1 MKKLFTLL
9 FSALTTLSASA
20 LDDGFYRMQC
30 VETGRYVSF
39 RNSYVDTQSAQ
50 STQEVQFYSLRTVSG
65 FENVVS
71 DPGSIIY
78 IKKFDQGYALRSQG
92 YGTDESNYYIQIT
105 DMGDGSYRLWA
116 TYSKSGVTVTRY
128 MRDCD
133 DSSGGFSYV
142 TTQESISKGLNW
154 RLIPVNSED
163 QKYIGLVPEVKVGGK
178 GYATFYAG
186 IPYKLGS
193 GMKAYAVDTE
203 TDETCTL
210 KDIGSE
216 IPAKTPVV
224 IACAGDNAAD
234 NKLTPLES
242 SSASVGTNYLKGV
255 MFCYPVTYYN
265 RGEIVEDR
273 TNPYWNTVD
282 YDIFAMRVL
291 GEEDGKLV
299 FETGDEDLDYMPAN
313 KAYLAVPL
321 SAAAVLTTDG
331 STAIQG
337 VKTETTAEQTKG
349 IFTLNGVRLPDN
361 ALYQRRQ
368 KDRHPI
374 KKGSLIGEPL
384 IIFRIKSL

>member
-1 MKKLFTLL
+1 MKNLFTLIIA
-9 FSALTTLSASA
+9 ALTTLSAHA

-39 RNSYVDTQSAQ
+39 RNSYVDTQSAT

-65 FENVVS
+65 FESVVS

-105 DMGDGSYRLWA
+105 DMGDGTYRLWA

-133 DSSGGFSYV
+133 DTSGGFSYV
-142 TTQESISKGLNW
+142 TTQEEISKGLNW

-234 NKLTPLES
+234 NKVTPLES

-313 KAYLAVPL
+313 KSYLSVPF

-331 STAIQG
+331 STAIKG
-337 VKTETTAEQTKG
+337 VKSDATAEGAKG
-349 IFTLNGVRLPDN
+349 LFTLDGVRLPDN
-361 ALYQRRQ
+361 ATPQ
-368 KDRHPI
+368 KGVYI
-374 KKGSLIGEPL
+374 KDGKKIVIP
-384 IIFRIKSL
+384 

>member
-9 FSALTTLSASA
+9 FSALTTLSAHA

-78 IKKFDQGYALRSQG
+78 FKKFDQGWAIRSQG

-105 DMGDGSYRLWA
+105 DMGDGSYWLWA

-242 SSASVGTNYLKGV
+242 SSASVGTNYLRGV

-331 STAIQG
+331 STAIKV
-337 VKTETTAEQTKG
+337 VKSEDTAEGAKG
-349 IFTLNGVRLPDN
+349 LYTLDGVRLPDN
-361 ALYQRRQ
+361 ATPQ
-368 KDRHPI
+368 KGVYI
-374 KKGSLIGEPL
+374 KDGKKIVIP
-384 IIFRIKSL
+384 

>member
-1 MKKLFTLL
+1 MKKFFTLV
-9 FSALTTLSASA
+9 FAALTTLNAHA

-78 IKKFDQGYALRSQG
+78 FKKFDQGWAIRSQG

-234 NKLTPLES
+234 NKVTPLES

-265 RGEIVEDR
+265 RGIIVEDR

-282 YDIFAMRVL
+282 YDIFTMRVL

-299 FETGDEDLDYMPAN
+299 FKTGDEDLEYMPAN
-313 KAYLAVPL
+313 KSYLSVPF

-337 VKTETTAEQTKG
+337 VKVSSTSSASSTPSGTY
-349 IFTLNGVRLPDN
+349 TLDGVRLPDN
-361 ALYQRRQ
+361 ATPQ
-368 KDRHPI
+368 KGVYI
-374 KKGSLIGEPL
+374 KDGKKIVIP
-384 IIFRIKSL
+384 

>member
-1 MKKLFTLL
+1 MKKFFTLV
-9 FSALTTLSASA
+9 FAAFTTLSAHA
-20 LDDGFYRMQC
+20 LENGYYRMQC
-30 VETGRYVSF
+30 VETGRYVTF
-39 RNSYVDTQSAQ
+39 RNSYVDTQSAK

-78 IKKFDQGYALRSQG
+78 FKKFDQGWAIRSQG

-133 DSSGGFSYV
+133 DTSSGFSYV
-142 TTQESISKGLNW
+142 TTQESISKGWNW
-154 RLIPVNSED
+154 RLIPVNSDD

-224 IACAGDNAAD
+224 IACAGDNASD

-242 SSASVGTNYLKGV
+242 SSASVGTNYLRGV

-265 RGEIVEDR
+265 RGKIVEDR
-273 TNPYWNTVD
+273 TNPYWKTVD
-282 YDIFAMRVL
+282 YDEFSMRIL

-313 KAYLAVPL
+313 RAYLAVPL

-361 ALYQRRQ
+361 ATLQ
-368 KDRHPI
+368 KGVYI
-374 KKGSLIGEPL
+374 KDGKKIV
-384 IIFRIKSL
+384 IK

>member
-1 MKKLFTLL
+1 MKKLFTLV
-9 FSALTTLSASA
+9 FAALTTLSAHA

-39 RNSYVDTQSAQ
+39 INSYVDTESAR
-50 STQEVQFYSLRTVSG
+50 STQEVHFYSLRTVSG

-116 TYSKSGVTVTRY
+116 TYSKSGVTATRY

-142 TTQESISKGLNW
+142 TTQESISKGWNW
-154 RLIPVNSED
+154 RLIPVNSDD

-186 IPYKLGS
+186 IPYKLAS

-224 IACAGDNAAD
+224 IACAGDNASD

-265 RGEIVEDR
+265 QGKIVEDR
-273 TNPYWNTVD
+273 TNRYWNTVD

-299 FETGDEDLDYMPAN
+299 FETDEDLDYMPAN
-313 KAYLAVPL
+313 KAYLSVPL

-361 ALYQRRQ
+361 ATLQ
-368 KDRHPI
+368 KGVYI
-374 KKGSLIGEPL
+374 KDGKKIVIP
-384 IIFRIKSL
+384 

>member
-1 MKKLFTLL
+1 MKKLFTLIIA
-9 FSALTTLSASA
+9 ALTTLSASA

-193 GMKAYAVDTE
+193 GMKAYTVDTE

-265 RGEIVEDR
+265 RGKIVEDR

-282 YDIFAMRVL
+282 YEIFEMRVL

-299 FETGDEDLDYMPAN
+299 FETGDEDLEYMPAN
-313 KAYLAVPL
+313 KSYLSVPF

-337 VKTETTAEQTKG
+337 IKVSSTSSASSTPSG
-349 IFTLNGVRLPDN
+349 IYTLDGVRLPDN
-361 ALYQRRQ
+361 ATLQ
-368 KDRHPI
+368 KGVYI
-374 KKGSLIGEPL
+374 KDGKKIVIP
-384 IIFRIKSL
+384 

>member
-1 MKKLFTLL
+1 MKKLFTLIII
-9 FSALTTLSASA
+9 ALTTLNASA

-30 VETGRYVSF
+30 VETNRYVSF
-39 RNSYVDTQSAQ
+39 RNNYVDTESAQ

-65 FENVVS
+65 FESVAS

-105 DMGDGSYRLWA
+105 DMGDGTYRLWA

-128 MRDCD
+128 MRDYD

-142 TTQESISKGLNW
+142 STQESGSSGWNW
-154 RLIPVNSED
+154 RLIPVTAED

-216 IPAKTPVV
+216 IPANAPVV

-234 NKLTPLES
+234 NKVTPLES

-265 RGEIVEDR
+265 RGKIVEDR

-299 FETGDEDLDYMPAN
+299 FETGDEDLEYMPAN
-313 KAYLAVPL
+313 KAYLSVPF

-331 STAIQG
+331 STAIKG
-337 VKTETTAEQTKG
+337 VKVSSTSSASSTSSG
-349 IFTLNGVRLPDN
+349 IYTLDGVRLPDN
-361 ALYQRRQ
+361 ATPQ
-368 KDRHPI
+368 KGVYI
-374 KKGSLIGEPL
+374 KDGKKIVIP
-384 IIFRIKSL
+384 

>member
-1 MKKLFTLL
+1 MKKFFTLV
-9 FSALTTLSASA
+9 FAAFTTLSASA

-39 RNSYVDTQSAQ
+39 RNSYVDTQSAKN
-50 STQEVQFYSLRTVSG
+50 TQEVHFYSLRTVSG

-78 IKKFDQGYALRSQG
+78 FKKFDQGWAIRSQG

-133 DSSGGFSYV
+133 DTSGGFSYV
-142 TTQESISKGLNW
+142 TTEEKISKGLNW

-224 IACAGDNAAD
+224 IACAGDNASD
-234 NKLTPLES
+234 NKVTPLES
-242 SSASVGTNYLKGV
+242 SSASVGTNDLRGV

-265 RGEIVEDR
+265 RGKIVEDT
-273 TNPYWNTVD
+273 TNPYWNALD
-282 YDIFAMRVL
+282 YKISEMRVL

-361 ALYQRRQ
+361 ATLQ
-368 KDRHPI
+368 KGVYI
-374 KKGSLIGEPL
+374 KDGKKIV
-384 IIFRIKSL
+384 IK

>member
-1 MKKLFTLL
+1 MKKFLTLL
-9 FSALTTLSASA
+9 FTALTTLSAHA
-20 LDDGFYRMQC
+20 LESGYYRMQC

-39 RNSYVDTQSAQ
+39 RNNYVDTESAK

-78 IKKFDQGYALRSQG
+78 FKEYSQGWALSSQG
-92 YGTDESNYYIQIT
+92 YGTNESNYYIQVT
-105 DMGDGSYRLWA
+105 DMGDGTYRLWA
-116 TYSKSGVTVTRY
+116 DYSKDGVTATRY

-133 DSSGGFSYV
+133 DTSGDFSYV
-142 TTQESISKGLNW
+142 TTEAAISKGWNW
-154 RLIPVNSED
+154 RLIPVTSED
-163 QKYIGLVPEVKVGGK
+163 QQYLGLVPEFKNGGK
-178 GYATFYAG
+178 GYTSFYAG
-186 IPYKLGS
+186 IPVKLSS
-193 GMKAYAVDTE
+193 GMKAYVVDSE

-210 KDIGSE
+210 KDIGNE

-224 IACAGDNAAD
+224 IECAGDNASD

-242 SSASVGTNYLKGV
+242 SSASVGTNCLEGV
-255 MFCYPVTYYN
+255 MFCYPVLGRN
-265 RGEIVEDR
+265 KGKDVEKRD
-273 TNPYWNTVD
+273 NPYWKTVD
-282 YDIFAMRVL
+282 YDVSSMRIL

-361 ALYQRRQ
+361 ATLQ
-368 KDRHPI
+368 KGVYI
-374 KKGSLIGEPL
+374 KDGKKIV
-384 IIFRIKSL
+384 IQ

>member
-9 FSALTTLSASA
+9 FSALTTLSAHA

-30 VETGRYVSF
+30 VETGRYVTF
-39 RNSYVDTQSAQ
+39 RNNYVDTQNAKD
-50 STQEVQFYSLRTVSG
+50 TQEVQFNSLRTVSG

-78 IKKFDQGYALRSQG
+78 FKKFDQGWAIRSQG

-105 DMGDGSYRLWA
+105 DMGDGSYWLWA

-133 DSSGGFSYV
+133 SSDGSYSYV
-142 TTQESISKGLNW
+142 TTEEKISKGRNW

-178 GYATFYAG
+178 GYATFHAG

-193 GMKAYAVDTE
+193 GMKAYAVDTR

-242 SSASVGTNYLKGV
+242 SSASVGTNYLRGV

-265 RGEIVEDR
+265 QGKIVEDR
-273 TNPYWNTVD
+273 TNSYWNAEV
-282 YDIFAMRVL
+282 YDVFTMRVL
-291 GEEDGKLV
+291 GEEKGKLV
-299 FETGDEDLDYMPAN
+299 FKTGGEDLRYMPAN
-313 KAYLAVPL
+313 KAYLDVPL

-331 STAIQG
+331 STAIKG
-337 VKTETTAEQTKG
+337 VKVSNTSSASSTSSG
-349 IFTLNGVRLPDN
+349 IYTLNGVRLPDN
-361 ALYQRRQ
+361 ATPQ
-368 KDRHPI
+368 KGVYI
-374 KKGSLIGEPL
+374 KDGKKIVIP
-384 IIFRIKSL
+384 